1 MQHFV
6 TQLPDFHPRQLVDQL
21 EQYGVTAENSAVQ
34 VIADTPEQ
42 LDVIVYAAVGAVD
55 YDTLEPTTACA
66 VLIVS
71 VEHLPDGD
79 WLNVSTYVEDECPAQ
94 ATCPAHILSML
105 GEARTTNS
113 QTWRARCHH
122 FLRSLAPSY
131 SSHLSLQA
139 AR

>member
-6 TQLPDFHPRQLVDQL
+6 TQLPDFHPNHLVAQL
-21 EQYGVTAENSAVQ
+21 EQYGVTSENSAMQ

-42 LDVIVYAAVGAVD
+42 LDVIVYAAVGATD

-71 VEHLPDGD
+71 VEHLSDGH

-94 ATCPAHILSML
+94 ATCPAHILAML
-105 GEARTTNS
+105 GEARTTDA
-113 QTWRARCHH
+113 QTWRARCEH
-122 FLRSLAPSY
+122 FLRSLVPSY
-131 SSHLSLQA
+131 SSNSSLQPA
-139 AR
+139 